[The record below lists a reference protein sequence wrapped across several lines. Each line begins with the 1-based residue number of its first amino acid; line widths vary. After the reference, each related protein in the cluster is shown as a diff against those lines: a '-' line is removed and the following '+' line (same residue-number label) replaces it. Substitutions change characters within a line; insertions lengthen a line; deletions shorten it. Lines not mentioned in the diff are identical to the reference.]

1 MDVEKKK
8 WIPTT
13 RAQAIAQVAARNDHF
28 HCIFTSA
35 RRHQLAFVSVF
46 HRAVQRIHICN
57 RSLTCRLS
65 YSLNKLR
72 ILSNSSKLPAERM
85 PNVSRYVKPT
95 MKAAY

>member
-1 MDVEKKK
+1 MASNQWMDRWMLKK
-8 WIPTT
+8 ILDTHTT
-13 RAQAIAQVAARNDHF
+13 RAQTIAQVAARNHHF

-46 HRAVQRIHICN
+46 HRAVQRIHTLN

-85 PNVSRYVKPT
+85 PNVS
-95 MKAAY
+95 